1 MATCWHNFHLGTHG
15 VFTPCSPPDRKPDYV
30 SESGSVYWDEGDRVV
45 READHW
51 GAVGE
56 CMWTFAGDRRPRQRV
71 AGACAYGR
79 FGSIVMITVERDRR
93 VGLYSG
99 LMSDIAG
106 ATISAIRTVRDRS
119 GRVIERARR
128 VIRVARETPCTIVTE
143 RGERLGKATL
153 AHAWRVA

>member
-15 VFTPCSPPDRKPDYV
+15 VFTPCPPPDRKPDYV

-56 CMWTFAGDRRPRQRV
+56 CLWPLAGDRRPCQRA
-71 AGACAYGR
+71 AGSCAYDR
-79 FGSIVMITVERDRR
+79 FASIVLLTIERDRR
-93 VGLYSG
+93 VGFYPG
-99 LMSDIAG
+99 LMSDLAG

-119 GRVIERARR
+119 GRVIERSRR
-128 VIRVARETPCTIVTE
+128 SIGVARETPYTLVTDS
-143 RGERLGKATL
+143 GERVGKATL
-153 AHAWRVA
+153 SHAWRVA